1 MVKQFLLIIG
11 FLFSIQVMSQTGI
24 GTATP
29 HASAKLEVSST
40 DKGFLPPR
48 VILTSTNSASPIT
61 SPANGL
67 MVFNTATAGV
77 NPYQVVPGYYYWDGT
92 GQQWVSL
99 STTVGNVQN
108 QAIFRSTSSTTGT
121 SVVTSWNSRFN
132 NIANGD
138 LTFSSNT
145 TFALS
150 NGIYKIQ
157 WGLPHQ
163 STQTYN
169 MMQLQENISGSWGA
183 WLNDANFANVANGGN
198 TDWGGT
204 SFMTDVIDCSSSTRT
219 LRFTNP
225 DGRTLLTGASFIITK
240 LNPAITTS
248 TTADNFGNHTATKNL
263 LLNGNYLSNDGGN
276 EGISVDNSGNVGIGT
291 SSPNASAILDIT
303 STTKGITFPRMT
315 STQRNAIASPT
326 NGLQVFDITTNSIC
340 YYDGTSW
347 VNTVSVA
354 SFGDIKTGIQSGDHS
369 GWIKLDG
376 RAKSTLTST
385 QQAQATALG
394 IGTTLPDATNA
405 FLVQNN
411 ATLGNVSGSNSVT
424 IAQNQLPNIT
434 FTGSII
440 SVAHGASVAA
450 SASGVFSRVS
460 AGSTGNATGG
470 GITNTFNLNIP
481 LNGGVTQTALDIT
494 PKSLSVNT
502 FIYLG
507 N

>member
-1 MVKQFLLIIG
+1 
-11 FLFSIQVMSQTGI
+11 MSQTGI
-24 GTATP
+24 GITTP
-29 HASAKLEVSST
+29 DPSAKLHVSAT

-48 VILTSTNSASPIT
+48 IALTAINSATPIA

-169 MMQLQENISGSWGA
+169 MMQLQENVSGTWGA

-225 DGRTLLTGASFIITK
+225 DGRALLTGASFIITK

-276 EGISVDNSGNVGIGT
+276 EGIRVDNSGNVGIGT
-291 SSPNASAILDIT
+291 NT
-303 STTKGITFPRMT
+303 
-315 STQRNAIASPT
+315 PT
-326 NGLQVFDITTNSIC
+326 EKLEVSGNVKATN
-340 YYDGTSW
+340 
-347 VNTVSVA
+347 
-354 SFGDIKTGIQSGDHS
+354 F
-369 GWIKLDG
+369 
-376 RAKSTLTST
+376 
-385 QQAQATALG
+385 
-394 IGTTLPDATNA
+394 IGTASSATLYLLEAYANVSYTLPGSYTNDPCRYSIVNIA
-405 FLVQNN
+405 VNVPSSWFNTSNYRFTPQKAGYWEITASYDVYRNSEASLVIQKN
-411 ATLGNVSGSNSVT
+411 GSTVTVAGAISSVVQQINKIVYLNGSTDYIT
-424 IAQNQLPNIT
+424 IANSGFNSNARSQ
-434 FTGSII
+434 
-440 SVAHGASVAA
+440 GA
-450 SASGVFSRVS
+450 
-460 AGSTGNATGG
+460 
-470 GITNTFNLNIP
+470 
-481 LNGGVTQTALDIT
+481 
-494 PKSLSVNT
+494 VNSW
-502 FIYLG
+502 FQARWVG
-507 N
+507 E